1 MKSLKVIFMGTPD
14 FSVPCL
20 EELQRN
26 CKVIAV
32 VTQPDRPCGRGQ
44 KLRSSPVKTFA
55 LANGL
60 PVYQPEK
67 LKAAEFEKK
76 LLNMK
81 PDLIVVVAFGQIL
94 SQTILDIP
102 RLGCIN
108 VHASLLP
115 YYRGAAPIHWSII
128 NGETKTGVTT
138 MFMDAG
144 LDTGDVILK
153 KEIAITAEMTTEEL
167 HDQLMK
173 AGAILLMHTLQQL
186 IDGTVTREKQDGS
199 ISNYAPL
206 LTKTT
211 GRIDWNK
218 SSIVIHNLVRGLNS
232 WPGAYCLF
240 NGEKLKVWRTRTV
253 DNKCSSLPG
262 EIIELTEDGFLV
274 GTGDGS
280 LEILELQLPGKR
292 KMLANDYIRGHGLA
306 LHTKFE

>member
-1 MKSLKVIFMGTPD
+1 MKNLKVIFMGTPD
-14 FSVPCL
+14 FSVRSL
-20 EELQRN
+20 EELQKN
-26 CKVIAV
+26 CEVIAV
-32 VTQPDRPCGRGQ
+32 VTQPDRPRGRGQ
-44 KLRSSPVKTFA
+44 KLTFSPVKTFA

-60 PVYQPEK
+60 TVYQPER
-67 LKAAEFEKK
+67 LKTLEFEKK
-76 LLNMK
+76 LSDMH

-102 RLGCIN
+102 SLGCIN

-144 LDTGDVILK
+144 LDTGDMILK
-153 KEIAITAEMTTEEL
+153 KEVAITPEMTTEEL
-167 HDQLMK
+167 HDQLMNV
-173 AGAILLMHTLQQL
+173 GAALLMNTVRQL
-186 IDGTVTREKQDGS
+186 AEGTVSREKQDGS

-218 SSIVIHNLVRGLNS
+218 SAIAIHNLVRGLNS

-240 NGEKLKVWRTRTV
+240 NGEKLKIWRTRTI
-253 DNKCSSLPG
+253 DQKCSSIPG
-262 EIIELTEDGFLV
+262 GIVQLTKEGFLV
-274 GTGDGS
+274 GTGDGL
-280 LEILELQLPGKR
+280 LEVLELQVPNKR
-292 KMLANDYIRGHGLA
+292 KMAANDYIRGYGLT
-306 LHTKFE
+306 LHTRLE